1 MFTDTLAAAKNK
13 SLSERVGNI
22 SGSIILAGR

>member
-13 SLSERVGNI
+13 SLSERVGNRKYNCKN
-22 SGSIILAGR
+22 LF